1 MYMYTC
7 IHIYI
12 CWCTHI
18 CIHVYIWKEQT
29 HTYTHTHVTDLNCSS
44 ILCYSIS
51 AHKNPCTFCEGKK
64 TRWLCRLKSLGGSIP
79 NSLQTQMWI
88 IWWYPIC
95 LKRVCCR
102 RYLLPSSAA
111 LASYKGV
118 EVGLWFF
125 AQYCAIFAASLLS
138 LHTAFSSNLEAL
150 VEPHSHSQKV

>member
-1 MYMYTC
+1 MYTYIYLLVHTYMYTC
-7 IHIYI
+7 IYMKRTN
-12 CWCTHI
+12 THM
-18 CIHVYIWKEQT
+18 
-29 HTYTHTHVTDLNCSS
+29 YTHTRQ
-44 ILCYSIS
+44 ILTTPPFCAIELVLV
-51 AHKNPCTFCEGKK
+51 KNPCTFCEGKE
-64 TRWLCRLKSLGGSIP
+64 TCWLCRLKSLDGSTAS
-79 NSLQTQMWI
+79 SLQTHIWI

-118 EVGLWFF
+118 EVGLRFF

-150 VEPHSHSQKV
+150 VEPHSHFRKV